1 MAWTIAVA
9 GKGGTGKTTISTL
22 IVQNFLKNHP
32 GEPVLAIDADPN
44 STLAEALGMSRNE
57 TVADIMEE
65 VRRNIDSIPSGMT
78 KERFIEYRVQESL
91 SESKG
96 LDLLTMGRPEGP
108 GCYCYINDI
117 LRSLIKKL
125 IDNYPFIVIDNEA
138 GMEHV
143 SRRIVQ
149 EMGSLLLVSDYS
161 LVGVRSAV
169 RIFRLVK
176 ELGISVKA
184 NYMIINKV
192 HSVRGNPEK
201 SLMGKASNRVDGK
214 LNELKKELP
223 PDIIFT
229 GAIPYDEAL
238 ANLSLSGKAIKENAI
253 GKEVIQVIDD
263 ICSHI
268 GISD

>member
-9 GKGGTGKTTISTL
+9 GKGGTGKTTISAL

-32 GEPVLAIDADPN
+32 GGPVLAIDADPN
-44 STLAEALGMSRNE
+44 STLAEAIGISRNE

-65 VRRNIDSIPSGMT
+65 VRKNIDSIPSGMT

-96 LDLLTMGRPEGP
+96 IDLLTMGRPEGP

-143 SRRIVQ
+143 SRRIVR

-169 RIFRLVK
+169 RIFKLVK

-192 HSVRGNPEK
+192 NGE
-201 SLMGKASNRVDGK
+201 

-223 PDIIFT
+223 PDIIFA

-238 ANLSLSGKAIKENAI
+238 ANLSLSGKPIKEDAI
-253 GKEVIQVIDD
+253 SQEVIQVVND
-263 ICSHI
+263 ICSKI
-268 GISD
+268 RR